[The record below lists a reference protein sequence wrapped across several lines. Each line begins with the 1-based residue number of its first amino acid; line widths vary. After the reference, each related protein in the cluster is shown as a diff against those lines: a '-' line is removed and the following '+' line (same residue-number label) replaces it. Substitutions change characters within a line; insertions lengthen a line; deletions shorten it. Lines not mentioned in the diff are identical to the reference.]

1 MAKFVGS
8 KEFYARAAQLGHSRA
23 EIDSKG
29 HQATT
34 VVLQSM
40 QELQKLVQ
48 PQDPKVRAARQAQ
61 LDAVENASAGQELPL
76 EHHVNGYLFGTRE
89 LSAEHEAHCATS
101 FPLTLA
107 LVSTGTQ
114 TLPAGETL
122 IGPNGNP
129 VVWNY
134 DTLNIPDGSWITT
147 QTTNFTLSVTHLVMQ
162 YTPPS

>member
-34 VVLQSM
+34 VVLHSM
-40 QELQKLVQ
+40 QELKKLVQ
-48 PQDPKVRAARQAQ
+48 PLDPKLREARQAQ
-61 LDAVENASAGQELPL
+61 LDAVANATAGQELPL

-89 LSAEHEAHCATS
+89 LSAENEAHCATS
-101 FPLTLA
+101 FPLTLSLA
-107 LVSTGTQ
+107 SMGTQ
-114 TLPAGETL
+114 TLPPGETL
-122 IGPNGNP
+122 VGPNGNP
-129 VVWNY
+129 AVWNY

-147 QTTNFTLSVTHLVMQ
+147 QTTNFTLTATHLVMQ
-162 YTPPS
+162 YTPPT